1 MITAT
6 GLSVHFGQAP
16 ILRSVDF
23 AAAAGCLTAIV
34 GPNGSG
40 KTTLIRALTGD
51 VAFDGRV
58 TINGRC
64 LSSLKAW
71 ELAAMR
77 AVLPQ
82 AATLSFPY
90 TVREIVRLGLVG
102 GRSGARDGESEAIV
116 EQALARVDLA
126 GFAGRFYQE
135 LSGGEQQRVQ
145 LARVLCQ
152 VWLPVLDDVPRFL
165 FLDEPVS
172 SLDIRHQLVIMR
184 IAREF
189 ADAGGGVISTLHDL
203 NLTAM
208 FADRVAV
215 VHRGQVA
222 AAGGP
227 RATLTDDLMERVFEC
242 PLRVGAIPPAGTMFV
257 LPQSAWAA
265 ERQRAHA
272 PVSRD
277 PSQVRAH
284 V

>member
-1 MITAT
+1 MSRTPRTTPSTIVAACGSTARIAA
-6 GLSVHFGQAP
+6 SSQAFSE
-16 ILRSVDF
+16 LRH
-23 AAAAGCLTAIV
+23 
-34 GPNGSG
+34 
-40 KTTLIRALTGD
+40 R
-51 VAFDGRV
+51 
-58 TINGRC
+58 
-64 LSSLKAW
+64 
-71 ELAAMR
+71 
-77 AVLPQ
+77 
-82 AATLSFPY
+82 
-90 TVREIVRLGLVG
+90 
-102 GRSGARDGESEAIV
+102 
-116 EQALARVDLA
+116 
-126 GFAGRFYQE
+126 
-135 LSGGEQQRVQ
+135 
-145 LARVLCQ
+145 Q

-165 FLDEPVS
+165 FLDEPVA
-172 SLDIRHQLVIMR
+172 SLDIRHQLIIMR

-189 ADAGGGVISTLHDL
+189 ADAGGGVISILHDL